1 MSTPMATFPDYIQ
14 FDRPGELGYSFR
26 SYPRN
31 VLYFIIYRLAVDM
44 DIHGYIHGYIHVW
57 I

>member
-1 MSTPMATFPDYIQ
+1 M
-14 FDRPGELGYSFR
+14 
-26 SYPRN
+26 
-31 VLYFIIYRLAVDM
+31 VLEICESYRLAVDM